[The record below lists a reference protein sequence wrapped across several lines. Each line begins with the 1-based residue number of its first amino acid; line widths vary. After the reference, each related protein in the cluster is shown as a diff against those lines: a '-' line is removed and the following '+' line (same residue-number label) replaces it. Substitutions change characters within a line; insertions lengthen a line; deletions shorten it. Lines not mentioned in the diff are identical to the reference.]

1 LEYFLWDNCS
11 AYATFANEIAT
22 NPGLGTNL
30 FNCPNEAPVIVD
42 NNGTL
47 QSTAASSYQWY
58 LDGAPLSNE
67 VQQQHDYSQTGTY
80 QVGVVNV
87 GTCEVLSNE
96 IIIDPTGLTE
106 ASNAFRL
113 NQNRANVSI
122 QLNSDARQL
131 RTEWLDL
138 SGKLLSSQSFADQ
151 KAGATVAIALPD
163 YQGLKLLRIVSAENQ
178 RVFKV
183 F

>member
-1 LEYFLWDNCS
+1 
-11 AYATFANEIAT
+11 
-22 NPGLGTNL
+22 
-30 FNCPNEAPVIVD
+30 
-42 NNGTL
+42 
-47 QSTAASSYQWY
+47 
-58 LDGAPLSNE
+58 
-67 VQQQHDYSQTGTY
+67 VQQQHTYSQTGTY

-96 IIIDPTGLTE
+96 IIISPTGIIE
-106 ASNAFRL
+106 DSNAFRL
-113 NQNRANVSI
+113 IQNRANVSI

-131 RTEWLDL
+131 RTEWIDL

-151 KAGATVAIALPD
+151 KADATITIALPD
-163 YQGLKLLRIVSAENQ
+163 YQSLKLLRIVSAENQ